1 MADRV
6 YVASAASKSEHD
18 PYPSQHVFSSA
29 ADDSSFEVYPDP
41 RGNTLGRGTEITL
54 VLKSDASEFLEVEAL
69 KQLVYVQHSSTELTF
84 MCFLDSAKHSSFS
97 SAFPIYLYTT
107 QTEEVPDVDEALED
121 SSTASAESTSTSVS
135 VDDASETPKD
145 VDEDDASE
153 TPKDVDEDEAIV
165 EDVEDVKIKVEEEN
179 EKPMKM
185 KTIVT
190 EDWVH
195 LNALPPIWTRCVKRV
210 LTKC

>member
-69 KQLVYVQHSSTELTF
+69 KQLVYVQHSSTEVTF

-145 VDEDDASE
+145 VDED
-153 TPKDVDEDEAIV
+153 EAIV